1 MLSVVK
7 LVACATNFT
16 KKQIIHM
23 VEQQFLG
30 RWVAQTYRA
39 THAYMAERLRKLQ
52 IGYGQFPFLN
62 YLSRSGPSS
71 QEAISQALMFDK
83 ATTARAIRKLEEVGY
98 VERRIAE
105 DDHRRYEVKITASG
119 AAAAGKIKAFLK
131 DWNQRLTA
139 GFSPAEKEMIF
150 ALMIRV
156 AENARREYRNLHVEA
171 EE

>member
-1 MLSVVK
+1 M
-7 LVACATNFT
+7 A
-16 KKQIIHM
+16 
-23 VEQQFLG
+23 EQQFLG

-62 YLSRSGPSS
+62 YLNRSGPSS
-71 QEAISQALMFDK
+71 QEQISQALMFDK

-98 VERRIAE
+98 VERRVAE
-105 DDHRRYEVKITASG
+105 DDHRRYEVRITISG
-119 AAAAGKIKAFLK
+119 VAAAGEIRSFLK
-131 DWNQRLTA
+131 DWNQHLTA

-156 AENARREYRNLHVEA
+156 AENARSEYRNLQAEA
-171 EE
+171 ED

>member
-1 MLSVVK
+1 
-7 LVACATNFT
+7 
-16 KKQIIHM
+16 M

-83 ATTARAIRKLEEVGY
+83 ATTARAIRK
-98 VERRIAE
+98 
-105 DDHRRYEVKITASG
+105 
-119 AAAAGKIKAFLK
+119 
-131 DWNQRLTA
+131 
-139 GFSPAEKEMIF
+139 
-150 ALMIRV
+150 
-156 AENARREYRNLHVEA
+156 
-171 EE
+171 